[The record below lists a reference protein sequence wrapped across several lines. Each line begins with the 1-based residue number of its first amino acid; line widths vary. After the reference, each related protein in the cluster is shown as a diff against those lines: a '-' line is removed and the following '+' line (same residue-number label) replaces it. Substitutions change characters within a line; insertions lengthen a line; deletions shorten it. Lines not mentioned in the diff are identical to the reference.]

1 MGIHR
6 LPPQLI
12 DQIAAG
18 EVVERPASVVKE
30 LVENA
35 VDAGASRIRVD
46 IEAGGQRLISVRDD
60 GDGIDPDDLPLAI
73 APHATSK
80 ITEARDLE
88 AIATMG
94 FRGEALASIASVAR
108 VLITSRTPGAESAA
122 TIAAAAGDIEAVR
135 PCAGPPGTLVEVRD
149 LFFSVPARRK
159 FLRGDRAEST
169 RVADQLRLLAL
180 AHPTVGLRL
189 AVDGRERFD
198 LPPEQAA
205 EARILDIVGHE
216 LEPQLLA
223 VEHDEAGVRVRG
235 LIGTPDLARPTAKA
249 IRLLLNGR
257 PIADR
262 TVVHAVRE
270 GYRGLIE
277 PGRSPTVVLWLQVD
291 PRRVDVNVHPQKT
304 EVRFRDSAAVHAA
317 VRHAIK
323 RTLQAADVVPGVD
336 LSRSGGGSSGPGGSR
351 PGGIAVGHGLAGS
364 LRREAWGTG
373 LPSAGGAARG
383 GGGSGGG
390 SGAGGG
396 TAGGAGP
403 VVLRELRSAM
413 EAADVD
419 DATRERLMDAVA
431 GGGGGGGGSAAD
443 AGASAASAGSDAP
456 SFAGIRPVIDVMQ
469 VHGSFLV
476 AQDREGLLII
486 DQHALH
492 ERIVFEELRARLAE
506 GSLESQRQLVPMA
519 IDVAESLMEHL
530 EALGPLLGRL
540 GFEVGPLGPG
550 TLGVH
555 SVPTLLVQRR
565 VDIPAFL
572 LDLLQ
577 RTDEDGSPPDGE
589 AALSEVLDMMA
600 CKAAVKAGERLS
612 TQDMTELLAARER
625 FDRSSNC
632 PHGRPTTLRLT
643 IHDLERQFGRR

>member
-1 MGIHR
+1 MAIRR

-35 VDAGASRIRVD
+35 VDAGATRIRVD
-46 IEAGGQRLISVRDD
+46 IEAGGQRLIAVRDD
-60 GDGIDPDDLPLAI
+60 GGGMPPEDLELAI

-80 ITEARDLE
+80 IAAAADLE
-88 AIATMG
+88 SIATMG

-108 VLITSRTPGAESAA
+108 VRITSRPPGTESAH
-122 TIAAAAGDIEAVR
+122 TIAAAAGEVEPVR
-135 PCAGPPGTLVEVRD
+135 PCAGPPGTLIEVRD

-159 FLRGDRAEST
+159 FLKGERAEST
-169 RVADQLRLLAL
+169 RVADQMRLLAL
-180 AHPTVGLRL
+180 AHPTVGMRL

-198 LPPEQAA
+198 LPADQAA
-205 EARILDIVGHE
+205 ESRILAIIGTE
-216 LEPQLLA
+216 LEPHLLP

-235 LIGTPDLARPTAKA
+235 LIGTPELARPTARA

-304 EVRFRDSAAVHAA
+304 EVRFRDASAVHAA

-323 RTLQAADVVPGVD
+323 GALAEADVVPRAD
-336 LSRSGGGSSGPGGSR
+336 LSRSGGAGGGSAS
-351 PGGIAVGHGLAGS
+351 GGLDLRSGGATMDATY
-364 LRREAWGTG
+364 RREAWG
-373 LPSAGGAARG
+373 AGTPFG
-383 GGGSGGG
+383 GGGGGG
-390 SGAGGG
+390 GGRPAPARSA
-396 TAGGAGP
+396 TP
-403 VVLRELRSAM
+403 VILRELRSAM
-413 EAADVD
+413 ESADVD
-419 DATRERLMDAVA
+419 DATRERLMDVV
-431 GGGGGGGGSAAD
+431 
-443 AGASAASAGSDAP
+443 AGASDAAEAEAAAAAPEPFPAAPGDATMPP

-469 VHGSFLV
+469 VHSSFLV
-476 AQDREGLLII
+476 AQDREGLLIV

-506 GSLESQRQLVPMA
+506 GSLESQRQLVPMVV
-519 IDVAESLMEHL
+519 DVPEAHVEHL
-530 EALGPLLGRL
+530 EALEPLLTRL
-540 GFEVGPLGPG
+540 GFEAAPLGPG
-550 TLGVH
+550 TIGVH
-555 SVPTLLVQRR
+555 AVPTLLVTRR
-565 VDIPAFL
+565 VDIPGFL
-572 LDLLQ
+572 QDLLQ

-612 TQDMTELLAARER
+612 ADDMAELMAARER